1 MLQKLDVD
9 LWEQA
14 MRVVT
19 HLRPV
24 EYARLTPELIVAFAS
39 PGFATVLPQ
48 PMAVIEGQPLSDVL
62 WEFAGLEDALTAVFQ
77 QERPIFT
84 LERINRTQA
93 AGGSRYFDFHVTH
106 LSVPE
111 PGLLLVAEDVTA
123 WGALEQELV
132 QERNELDLLQRRLAQ
147 ANEQLQ
153 RLDQMKSLFLSMA
166 AHDLRSPLT
175 AVAGYT
181 ELLQK
186 NGEMVSPTK
195 RSEFLTIIQ
204 TQVKRLNRLID
215 DILNLDQIERGL
227 LQIERLPVDLN
238 QLVRDSAD
246 DFAYLVARNQHNLQ
260 TNLTEDALVLPFD
273 ESKMQQVLYNLL
285 SNAVKY
291 TPHGGE
297 IQVTT
302 RREGETAVIEVADTG
317 LGMTAEQVSHLFELY
332 YRSDE
337 VRSRKIQGTGLGLFI
352 VRSLVEAHGGTI
364 SVQSEPDA
372 GSVFT
377 ISLPL

>member
-1 MLQKLDVD
+1 
-9 LWEQA
+9 
-14 MRVVT
+14 
-19 HLRPV
+19 
-24 EYARLTPELIVAFAS
+24 
-39 PGFATVLPQ
+39 
-48 PMAVIEGQPLSDVL
+48 
-62 WEFAGLEDALTAVFQ
+62 
-77 QERPIFT
+77 
-84 LERINRTQA
+84 
-93 AGGSRYFDFHVTH
+93 
-106 LSVPE
+106 
-111 PGLLLVAEDVTA
+111 
-123 WGALEQELV
+123 
-132 QERNELDLLQRRLAQ
+132 
-147 ANEQLQ
+147 
-153 RLDQMKSLFLSMA
+153 QMKSLFLSMA

-238 QLVRDSAD
+238 QLVQNTAA